1 MSQLVQ
7 TLTDKGFTLLD
18 RLDHRELIP
27 FVQRYLKKRNTV
39 TVLYILL
46 NAALF
51 LALLVRMV
59 LLLKSGQAGKSEVLL
74 HLSWGMALAFALIPL
89 HEYIHVLAY
98 RSQGARETSYDVHWR
113 KFYFLAVAHGFV
125 AGQRQFRIVALA
137 PVAVITLAGLLAM
150 PLTGASWQ
158 LTMLSML
165 LIHAAFS
172 AGDFGLLSY
181 FHEHRHL
188 EVVTF
193 DDRDQK
199 LSYFLGRSR
208 TAPAEA

>member
-18 RLDHRELIP
+18 RLDHQELIP
-27 FVQRYLKKRNTV
+27 FVQRYLKKRNPV
-39 TVLYILL
+39 IVVYILL
-46 NAALF
+46 NFGLF
-51 LALLVRMV
+51 LALLVRMA
-59 LLLKSGQAGKSEVLL
+59 LLLKSGPAGMSDVLG
-74 HLSWGMALAFALIPL
+74 HLFRGMALAFALIPL

-98 RSQGARETSYDVHWR
+98 RSQGAQETSYDVHWR
-113 KFYFLAVAHGFV
+113 KFYFLAVAHEFI
-125 AGQRQFRIVALA
+125 AGRRQFRIVALA
-137 PVAVITLAGLLAM
+137 PVAIITLVGLLAM
-150 PLTGASWQ
+150 PLAAADWQ
-158 LTMLSML
+158 LTILAML
-165 LIHAAFS
+165 LVHAAFS

-199 LSYFLGRSR
+199 TSYFLGRPR
-208 TAPAEA
+208 TEEA